1 MYLCAP
7 LQKDNYQKIKYMN
20 IVRKDLD
27 KNNAILTLSIEKADY
42 AEKVDK
48 TLRDYRKKANIPG
61 FRPGM
66 VPAGLVKKMY
76 GKAVTAEEINKLV
89 LDNLSDY
96 IRENNVNILGEP
108 MPNENEQKTIDF
120 DTQEDFEFVFDLGLA
135 PEFDVNLTQKDK
147 IKFYTITVS
156 DEMIENQVKSYT
168 GRYGKYVQEEVVEEK
183 DMIKGEL
190 LELANGK
197 VNESGIKVKDATMTA
212 SYMKD
217 ADQKALFV
225 GAKKGD
231 VITFNP
237 AKAFENETEISSML
251 KISKDEAKNIDSDFQ
266 LKIESITRYH
276 ESAIDQELFDKVY
289 GEGVVTSEAEFRA
302 KIKETIQESLVADS
316 EYKFGMDAQE
326 MLIAKFGDLT
336 FPDEFLKRWVLS
348 NHENLSAETLEEDY
362 SKMIADL
369 KWQLIKSKIQK
380 NAEIKVE
387 GADVEGYAKKVAKA
401 QFAQYGMIGMEDEVL
416 ANYAKDMMK
425 KEDTL
430 KSMIDRVTEEKVFAV
445 VKEAVKLED
454 KEISIEE
461 FNKIIETK

>member
-1 MYLCAP
+1 
-7 LQKDNYQKIKYMN
+7 MN

-27 KNNAILTLSIEKADY
+27 QNNVVLTLSIVKADY

-89 LDNLSDY
+89 SDSLYNY
-96 IRENNVNILGEP
+96 IRENNVNMLGEP
-108 MPNENEQKTIDF
+108 MPNETEQQPIDF
-120 DTQEDFEFVFDLGLA
+120 DTQENFEFVFDLGLA
-135 PEFDVNLTQKDK
+135 PEFEVELSKKDK
-147 IKFYTITVS
+147 VKYYTIAVS

-168 GRYGKYVQEEVVEEK
+168 GRYGKYIQEEVVEEK

-190 LELANGK
+190 LEMANGK
-197 VNESGIKVKDATMTA
+197 VNEAGIKVKDATLTA

-237 AKAFENETEISSML
+237 TLAFESEVEISSML
-251 KISKDEAKNIDSDFQ
+251 KISKDEAKNITSDFQ
-266 LKIESITRYH
+266 IKIESITRYH

-289 GEGVVTSEAEFRA
+289 GEGVVSTEEEFRA
-302 KIKETIQESLVADS
+302 KIKENIQENLVSDS
-316 EYKFGMDAQE
+316 EYKFGVDAQE
-326 MLIAKFGDLT
+326 MLVAKFNNLT

-348 NHENLSAETLEEDY
+348 SNENLTTETLEADY
-362 SKMIADL
+362 DKMIIDL

-380 NAEIKVE
+380 NTELKVE
-387 GADVEGYAKKVAKA
+387 AQDVEEYAKKVAKA
-401 QFAQYGMIGMEDEVL
+401 QFAQYGMIGMDDEIL
-416 ANYAKDMMK
+416 ANYAKDMIK
-425 KEDTL
+425 KEETL
-430 KSMIDRVTEEKVFAV
+430 KSMIERVTEEKIFAA
-445 VKEAVKLED
+445 VKEAVKID
-454 KEISIEE
+454 TKEVSIEE
-461 FNKIIETK
+461 FNKMFEAK

>member
-1 MYLCAP
+1 
-7 LQKDNYQKIKYMN
+7 MN

-27 KNNAILTLSIEKADY
+27 QNNVVLTLSIVKADY

-89 LDNLSDY
+89 SDSLYNY
-96 IRENNVNILGEP
+96 IRENNVNMLGEP
-108 MPNENEQKTIDF
+108 MPNETEQQPIDF
-120 DTQEDFEFVFDLGLA
+120 DTQENFEFVFDLGLA
-135 PEFDVNLTQKDK
+135 PEFEVELSKKDK
-147 IKFYTITVS
+147 VKYYTIAVS

-168 GRYGKYVQEEVVEEK
+168 GRYGKYIQEEVVEEK

-190 LELANGK
+190 LEMANGK
-197 VNESGIKVKDATMTA
+197 VNEAGIKVKDATLTA

-237 AKAFENETEISSML
+237 TLAFESEVEISSML
-251 KISKDEAKNIDSDFQ
+251 KISKDEAKNITSDFQ
-266 LKIESITRYH
+266 IKIESITRYH

-289 GEGVVTSEAEFRA
+289 GEGVVSTEEEFRA
-302 KIKETIQESLVADS
+302 KIKENIQENLVSDS
-316 EYKFGMDAQE
+316 EYKFGVDAQE
-326 MLIAKFGDLT
+326 MLVAKFNDLT

-348 NHENLSAETLEEDY
+348 SNENLTTETLEADY
-362 SKMIADL
+362 DKMIIDL

-380 NAEIKVE
+380 NTELKVE
-387 GADVEGYAKKVAKA
+387 AQDVEEYAKKVAKA
-401 QFAQYGMIGMEDEVL
+401 QFAQYGMIGMDDEIL
-416 ANYAKDMMK
+416 ANYAKDMIK
-425 KEDTL
+425 KEETL
-430 KSMIDRVTEEKVFAV
+430 KSMIERVTEEKIFAA
-445 VKEAVKLED
+445 VKEAVKID
-454 KEISIEE
+454 TKEVSIEE
-461 FNKIIETK
+461 FNKMFEAK